1 MKRILWSTP
10 LLVALFLTTSIAHAQ
25 LGPPGGAIYA
35 NDVLFETIGTPTEL
49 QDRGQFNTLYNLG
62 GDLASVSDAG
72 PGDPGYRGGRW
83 EVRQVTFVTIDPTQF
98 TNEQQILDAEAAGQ
112 IEISDVVQRF
122 ECPLIKAKDQK

>member
-1 MKRILWSTP
+1 MKRIFWVSQLI
-10 LLVALFLTTSIAHAQ
+10 LIAVSLNFSAANAQ

-49 QDRGQFNTLYNLG
+49 SDRGQFNTLYNLG

-83 EVRQVTFVTIDPTQF
+83 EVRQVTFVTIEPTQF
-98 TNEQQILDAEAAGQ
+98 TNEQQILDAQAAGQ

-122 ECPLIKAKDQK
+122 ECPLIRAKE